1 MKVHRNCCGL
11 DVHKETI
18 AACLIREDASG
29 MTTKEKRLFGTMT
42 QHLRELAQW
51 LREAQVTAVAMEA
64 TGVYWVPVWNV
75 LEREGLELLLINP
88 EHYRAIRGKKTDLKD
103 GERIA
108 ELLQDGRLEGSYVPP
123 TELRVLRDLTRYRV
137 KLVEHQCS
145 VACRIQKLLEQCNI
159 KLASVASNVL
169 GVSGTAML
177 HALARGETNPERLA
191 DMAKMQLRKKLAT
204 LQLALDGH
212 LLPHHRFLLGEMLNE
227 LSHIEGSIA
236 RLEAEIELQMKPFEK
251 ALQAWMSLPG
261 IKHRVAWTLVA
272 EIGPD
277 VQAFPSPADLA
288 SWVGVC
294 PGNHESA
301 GKRQSGK
308 TRKGNR
314 WARRALCEAAWAAA
328 KAKNS
333 YLSAQFRRLAAARG
347 KKRAVVAVAH
357 TILTTGY
364 HLLQRG
370 TTYQDLGAN
379 YFDQR
384 HTLRTTKRLVKR
396 LEALGHHVILDSP
409 VSAAL
414 NRKLNATS

>member
-18 AACLIREDASG
+18 AACLIREDADG
-29 MTTKEKRLFGTMT
+29 NTRKEKRLFGTMT

-51 LREAQVTAVAMEA
+51 LREAEVTAVAMEA

-75 LEREGLELLLINP
+75 LEREGLELVLINP
-88 EHYRAIRGKKTDLKD
+88 EHYRAVRGKKTDLKD

-123 TELRVLRDLTRYRV
+123 VELRVLRDLTRYRI

-145 VACRIQKLLEQCNI
+145 IACRIQKLLEQCNI
-159 KLASVASNVL
+159 KLGSVASNVL

-177 HALARGETNPERLA
+177 HALAQGESNPERLA
-191 DMAKMQLRKKLAT
+191 DMAKMQLRRKLPA
-204 LQLALDGH
+204 LRLALDGY
-212 LLPHHRFLLGEMLNE
+212 LLPHQRFLLSEMLDE
-227 LSHIEGSIA
+227 LNHSQSKIA
-236 RLEAEIELQMKPFEK
+236 RLEAEIELQMKPFQK
-251 ALQAWMSLPG
+251 ALQAWMSMPG
-261 IKHRVAWTLVA
+261 IKQRVAWTLVA
-272 EIGPD
+272 EIGPE
-277 VQAFPSPADLA
+277 VQAFPSAAHLA

-308 TRKGNR
+308 SRKGNR
-314 WARRALCEAAWAAA
+314 WARHALCEAAWAAS
-328 KAKNS
+328 KTKNS
-333 YLSAQFRRLAAARG
+333 YLAAQFRRLAAGRG
-347 KKRAVVAVAH
+347 MKRAVIAVAH

-370 TTYQDLGAN
+370 TTYQDLGPN

-384 HTLRTTKRLVKR
+384 HKLRTTKRLLKR
-396 LEALGHHVILDSP
+396 LEALGHKVVLDSP
-409 VSAAL
+409 LSSALTPAG
-414 NRKLNATS
+414 A

>member
-1 MKVHRNCCGL
+1 
-11 DVHKETI
+11 
-18 AACLIREDASG
+18 
-29 MTTKEKRLFGTMT
+29 
-42 QHLRELAQW
+42 
-51 LREAQVTAVAMEA
+51 
-64 TGVYWVPVWNV
+64 VWNV
-75 LEREGLELLLINP
+75 LEHEGLELVLINP
-88 EHYRAIRGKKTDLKD
+88 EHYRAVRGKKTDLKD

-108 ELLQDGRLEGSYVPP
+108 ELLQDGRLEGSYVPR

-159 KLASVASNVL
+159 KLASVATNVL

-177 HALARGETNPERLA
+177 HALAQGETNPERLA
-191 DMAKMQLRKKLAT
+191 DMAKMQLRKKLAA

-212 LLPHHRFLLGEMLNE
+212 LLPHHRFLLSEMLEE
-227 LSHIEGSIA
+227 LSHVQSSIA
-236 RLEAEIELQMKPFEK
+236 RLEAEIELQMKPFQK
-251 ALQAWMSLPG
+251 ALQAWMSIPG
-261 IKHRVAWTLVA
+261 IKHRVGWTLVA

-277 VQAFPSPADLA
+277 LEAFPSPDDLA

-294 PGNHESA
+294 PGNNESA
-301 GKRQSGK
+301 GKRKSGK

-314 WARRALCEAAWAAA
+314 WVRRALCEAAWVAA

-347 KKRAVVAVAH
+347 PKRAVVAVAH
-357 TILTTGY
+357 TMLTIGY

-396 LEALGHHVILDSP
+396 LEALGHRVTLDSP
-409 VSAAL
+409 LSTAL
-414 NRKLNATS
+414 NRKLGATS

>member
-18 AACLIREDASG
+18 AACLIREDAG
-29 MTTKEKRLFGTMT
+29 GNTRKEKRLFGTMT

-51 LREAQVTAVAMEA
+51 LREAEVTAVAMEA
-64 TGVYWVPVWNV
+64 TGIYWVPVWNV
-75 LEREGLELLLINP
+75 LEREGLELVLINP
-88 EHYRAIRGKKTDLKD
+88 EHYRAVRGKKTDLKD

-108 ELLQDGRLEGSYVPP
+108 ELLQDGRLEGSYVPR

-159 KLASVASNVL
+159 KLASVATNVL

-177 HALARGETNPERLA
+177 HALAQGETNPERLA
-191 DMAKMQLRKKLAT
+191 DMAKMQLRKKLAA

-212 LLPHHRFLLGEMLNE
+212 LLPHHRFLLSEMLEE
-227 LSHIEGSIA
+227 LSHVQSSIA

-251 ALQAWMSLPG
+251 ALQAWMSIPG

-277 VQAFPSPADLA
+277 LKAFPSPDDLA

-294 PGNHESA
+294 PGNNESA
-301 GKRQSGK
+301 GKRKSGK
-308 TRKGNR
+308 THKGNR
-314 WARRALCEAAWAAA
+314 WARRALCEAAWVAA

-347 KKRAVVAVAH
+347 TKRAVVAVAH
-357 TILTTGY
+357 TMLTIGY

-396 LEALGHHVILDSP
+396 LEALGHQVILDSP
-409 VSAAL
+409 PSAAL
-414 NRKLNATS
+414 NRQSGATS